1 MFQHLQVQ
9 PPDALLALIKQF
21 HDDPRETKLDL
32 GVGVYRDT
40 DGRTPVFRAVKE
52 AERVLLS
59 TQESKSYLGPEGDL
73 RFVELLQPIVFGAG
87 PYDRI
92 AGIQTPGGTGA
103 LRLAA
108 ELAAVGGA
116 RRVWVGQPTWPN
128 HAPILKAAG
137 LEVKPYDYADLTDQ
151 SLLFEAMLA
160 ALRGAEAGDVVLL
173 HGCCHNPTGI
183 DLDLAQWDAVADVIA
198 ARGLFPLVDFAY
210 QGLGR
215 GLEEDAAGLRRLL
228 AKVEQALVAYS
239 CDKNFGLYR
248 ERTGAVYAVGRRR
261 DEAELAR
268 GNLANLARVNWSMP
282 PDHGAAAVRIVLD
295 TPDLAQDWRRELT
308 GMCERVNAVREAL
321 AAAEPQLA
329 FLTRQRGLFSNLPVS
344 KDVVARLRADH
355 AIYMAGSGRV
365 NLAGLQVRDAEAF
378 VRGLR
383 AAGGLGSASKAA

>member
-268 GNLANLARVNWSMP
+268 GNLATLARVNWSMP